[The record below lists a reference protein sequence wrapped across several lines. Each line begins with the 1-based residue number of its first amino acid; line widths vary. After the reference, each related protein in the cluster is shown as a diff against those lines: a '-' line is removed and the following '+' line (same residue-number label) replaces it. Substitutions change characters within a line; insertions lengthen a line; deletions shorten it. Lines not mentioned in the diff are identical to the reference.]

1 MNVSG
6 ELLAKVTCSSA
17 TVGVVPSTLTNINYC
32 QKAFS
37 KPGI

>member
-17 TVGVVPSTLTNINYC
+17 TVGVVPSTLTKHKLLPKGV
-32 QKAFS
+32 Q
-37 KPGI
+37 